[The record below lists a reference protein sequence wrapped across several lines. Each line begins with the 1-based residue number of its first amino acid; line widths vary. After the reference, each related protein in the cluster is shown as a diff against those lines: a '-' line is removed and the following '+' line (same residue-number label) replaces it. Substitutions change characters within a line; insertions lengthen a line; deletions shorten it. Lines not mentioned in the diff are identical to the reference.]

1 MKTLVIGS
9 NGQLGQALVAAAPGE
24 FDLIGMDRHQL
35 DITDVDQV
43 SGTCRA
49 IQPAVIINAAGF
61 TAVDEA
67 ESRTDL
73 AQSVNADGPRRI
85 AAAANEIGARLVHI
99 STDFVFDGRAVEP
112 YRTDSTTNPLSVYG
126 RSKRDGEV
134 AVLDSMPGKA
144 AVLRTAW
151 LYSHIGNNFA
161 RTMLRLMRERDEV
174 SVVADQRGTP
184 TWAQSLAETVWAL
197 IDVRQFRG
205 IYHWTDGGECTWH
218 EFAVAIQEE
227 ALALGLLDR
236 AVPIHPI
243 ASEDYPTAA
252 RRPRYSVLDCSE
264 TIAALGLQ
272 PEPWRVNLR
281 RMLKGIQT

>member
-9 NGQLGQALVAAAPGE
+9 NGQLGRALIATAPAA
-24 FDLIGMDRHQL
+24 FDFIGVDREEL
-35 DITDVDQV
+35 DVTDVDQV
-43 SGTCRA
+43 ARTCQA
-49 IQPAVIINAAGF
+49 VQPAVIINAAAY

-67 ESRTDL
+67 ESQADL
-73 AQSVNADGPRRI
+73 AQSVNAGGPSNI
-85 AAAANEIGARLVHI
+85 AAAANEVDARLVHI

-112 YRTDSTTNPLSVYG
+112 YRTDSATNPLSVYG
-126 RSKRDGEV
+126 RSKRAGEV
-134 AVLDSMPGKA
+134 AVLEAMPGKA
-144 AVLRTAW
+144 AVLRAAW
-151 LYSHIGNNFA
+151 LYSHTGNNFV
-161 RTMLRLMRERDEV
+161 RTMLRLMRERDEI

-184 TWAQSLAETVWAL
+184 TWAHSLAETVWAL
-197 IDVRQFRG
+197 VDLRQFRG

-218 EFAVAIQEE
+218 EFAVAIQED

-236 AVPIHPI
+236 AVPIRPI